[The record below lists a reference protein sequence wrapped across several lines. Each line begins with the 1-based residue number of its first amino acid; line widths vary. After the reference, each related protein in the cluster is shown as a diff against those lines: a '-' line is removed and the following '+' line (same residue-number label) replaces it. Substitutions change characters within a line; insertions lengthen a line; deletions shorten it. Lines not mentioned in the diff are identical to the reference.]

1 MTTVGF
7 DRSLYVLPF
16 DRRVF
21 FQRKLSPDQTA
32 LIAAAKQ
39 VMYDGFRAAVAAGV
53 PKEKAGILVDE
64 QFGRAVLCDA
74 AAEGYTLACPAEK
87 SGQGEFDFEYGED
100 FAQHIE
106 AFHPTFCKVL
116 VRYNPE
122 GEQARN
128 RRQAE
133 RLRRLSDYLHE
144 KGKSLFMFELHVPA
158 EKFQLDGL
166 QGNLKSY
173 DLWLR
178 PRLMVQAIEQLQDG
192 GVEPDIWKVEGL
204 DRREDYRKIVAAAR
218 RGGRTK
224 VSCIVLGQG
233 EGENKVSKWLT
244 TAASVPGFIG
254 FTVDE
259 TDFREPLLGWRHEKT
274 TREDA
279 VAEIAARYRRFVDI
293 FERARAA

>member
-1 MTTVGF
+1 MSSSVE
-7 DRSLYVLPF
+7 PF
-16 DRRVF
+16 SAMRR
-21 FQRKLSPDQTA
+21 
-32 LIAAAKQ
+32 
-39 VMYDGFRAAVAAGV
+39 
-53 PKEKAGILVDE
+53 PK
-64 QFGRAVLCDA
+64 
-74 AAEGYTLACPAEK
+74 
-87 SGQGEFDFEYGED
+87 GEFDFEYGED

-122 GEQARN
+122 GDQARN
-128 RRQAE
+128 RRQVE
-133 RLRRLSDYLHE
+133 RLKRLSYYLRE
-144 KGKSLFMFELHVPA
+144 KSKSLFMFELLVPA

-166 QGNLKSY
+166 QGNIKAY

-178 PRLMVQAIEQLQDG
+178 PQLMIQAIEQLQDG
-192 GVEPDIWKVEGL
+192 GVEPDIWKIEGL
-204 DRREDYRKIVAAAR
+204 DRREDCRKIVAAAR
-218 RGGRTK
+218 RGGRTN
-224 VSCIVLGQG
+224 VSCIVHGQG

-259 TDFREPLLGWRHEKT
+259 TDFREPLLGWWHEKT

-279 VAEIAARYRRFVDI
+279 VAEIAARYRRFVEI

>member
-1 MTTVGF
+1 MTTVGI

-21 FQRKLSPDQTA
+21 FQRTLSPDQTA
-32 LIAAAKQ
+32 QIAAAKQ
-39 VMYDGFRAAVAAGV
+39 VIYDGFRAAVAAGV

-64 QFGRAVLCDA
+64 QFGRAVLRDA

-100 FAQHIE
+100 FARHIE

-122 GEQARN
+122 GDQTRN

-133 RLRRLSDYLHE
+133 RLKRLSYYLHE
-144 KGKSLFMFELHVPA
+144 KSTSLFMFELLVPA

-166 QGNLKSY
+166 QGNLKAY

-192 GVEPDIWKVEGL
+192 GVEPDIWKVERL
-204 DRREDYRKIVAAAR
+204 DRREDCRKIVAAAR

-259 TDFREPLLGWRHEKT
+259 KDFREPLLGWRHEKT

>member
-32 LIAAAKQ
+32 QIAAAKQ
-39 VMYDGFRAAVAAGV
+39 VIYDGFRAAVAAGV

-64 QFGRAVLCDA
+64 QFGRAVLRDA

-100 FAQHIE
+100 FAEHIE

-122 GEQARN
+122 GDQARN

-133 RLRRLSDYLHE
+133 RLKRLSYYLRE
-144 KGKSLFMFELHVPA
+144 KSKSLFMFELLVPA

-166 QGNLKSY
+166 QG
-173 DLWLR
+173 
-178 PRLMVQAIEQLQDG
+178 
-192 GVEPDIWKVEGL
+192 L
-204 DRREDYRKIVAAAR
+204 DRREDCRKIVAAAR

-224 VSCIVLGQG
+224 VSCIVHGQG

-244 TAASVPGFIG
+244 TAASVSGFIG

-259 TDFREPLLGWRHEKT
+259 TDFREPLLGWWHEKT

-279 VAEIAARYRRFVDI
+279 VAEIAARYRRFVEI